1 MLELRRLEIQGFGP
15 FADEQTI
22 EFPAEP
28 GITLVYGENMRG
40 KTSLLNAVRYAFY
53 GTVLGRGSRRRRLH
67 SISNRDLAAEGKYGF
82 SVSLGFVSD
91 GQEYEL
97 VRECVPLRDTP
108 TDDEHYRQDLLLRQG
123 SRVLGPQE
131 RDVVLARVL
140 PAQVSRFFLFDGELL
155 QEYEEL
161 LHDESE
167 AGRTISES
175 IERILGV
182 PILKRG
188 RAHLMTLADEA
199 STEAAREASRSK
211 QTQAIGTALEQAGER
226 KEAHKKEIARLQGE
240 LADLQSRK
248 SEAEAFL
255 KSERKYLSIL
265 EERDGKEARLGEVE
279 TEIEQI
285 GLSLQE
291 AMREAWRS
299 VLAGPVRRALEEAS
313 KEAKQEVDRLAV
325 RLKRE
330 ALRAMHCGTCDRDL
344 DSQAAAHLKSTIP
357 EETGSEQTVAPAVA
371 RLVDLNKFQPND
383 MTGLVRELTERLGR
397 LEVESIALKDRLR
410 DLQTELG
417 DADIDRLRGDSHSL
431 SDTIKKITVTED
443 AIEKEEEAIKKIDA
457 NIKKLTDELARMAPE
472 NLRASQVKSSVL
484 RAASEVFDAAVDRY
498 KRDLRGKVESTAS
511 DLFLRMTTEGSDYE
525 RLEITESYGL
535 NIIHKDSRI
544 EEGRSAGAEHV
555 VALALIGALQANAPL
570 RGPIV
575 MDSPFGRLDEGHT
588 KNVVAALPT
597 MAPQVVLLVHEAELR
612 RNNVREILGSRLLRE
627 YELVKVSARRTRIE
641 PVR

>member
-1 MLELRRLEIQGFGP
+1 MLELRRIDIDGFGP
-15 FADEQTI
+15 FADQQTI

-53 GTVLGRGSRRRRLH
+53 GTVLGRGSRQRRLH
-67 SISNRDLAAEGKYGF
+67 SISNRDRAAEGKYGF

-91 GQEYEL
+91 GEEFEL
-97 VRECVPLRDTP
+97 VRECVPTRDVP
-108 TDDEHYRQDLLLRQG
+108 SDDAHYRQELLLRQG
-123 SRVLGPQE
+123 SRILGPQE
-131 RDVVLARVL
+131 RDAVLARVL

-199 STEAAREASRSK
+199 AAEAAREASRSK
-211 QTQAIGTALEQAGER
+211 QTQALGTALEQASER
-226 KEAHKKEIARLQGE
+226 KDAHKKEIARLQTD
-240 LADLQSRK
+240 LAELQSRK

-265 EERDGKEARLGEVE
+265 EERDAKEARLKEVAAE
-279 TEIEQI
+279 VKEVDA
-285 GLSLQE
+285 SLQE
-291 AMREAWRS
+291 AMKEAWRS
-299 VLAGPVRRALEEAS
+299 VLAGPVRRAVEQASEEA
-313 KEAKQEVDRLAV
+313 KKEVDRFAL

-330 ALRAMHCGTCDRDL
+330 ALANLHCGTCDRDL
-344 DSQAAAHLKSTIP
+344 DSDTAARLESNLSP
-357 EETGSEQTVAPAVA
+357 QSDSSPTVAPAVA
-371 RLVDLNKFQPND
+371 RLVDLNKFQPSD
-383 MTGLVRELTERLGR
+383 VSGLVRELTDRRGKLD
-397 LEVESIALKDRLR
+397 VESIALKDRLR

-417 DADIDRLRGDSHSL
+417 DADIERLRGDSHSL
-431 SDTIKKITVTED
+431 SDTIKKITVTEN
-443 AIEKEEEAIKKIDA
+443 AIDQESEAIRKIDA
-457 NIKKLTDELARMAPE
+457 NVKKLTDELARMAPA
-472 NLRASQVKSSVL
+472 NLRASQVKTSLL

-498 KRDLRGKVESTAS
+498 KRDLRAKVEATAS
-511 DLFLRMTTEGSDYE
+511 DLFLRMTTERGDYE

-535 NIIHKDSRI
+535 NIIHRDSRV

-555 VALALIGALQANAPL
+555 VALALMGALQANAPL

-612 RNNVREILGSRLLRE
+612 RNNVREILGARLLRE

>member
-15 FADEQTI
+15 FADPQTI
-22 EFPAEP
+22 EFPEKP

-67 SISNRDLAAEGKYGF
+67 SISNRDLAVEGKYGF
-82 SVSLGFVSD
+82 SVSLGFVSE

-97 VRECVPLRDTP
+97 VRECVPLIDTP
-108 TDDEHYRQDLLLRQG
+108 TEDNHYREDLLLRQG
-123 SRVLGPQE
+123 VSVLGPQE
-131 RDVVLARVL
+131 REVVLARVL

-199 STEAAREASRSK
+199 SSEAAREASRSK

-226 KEAHKKEIARLQGE
+226 KEAHKKEIARLRGQ
-240 LADLQSRK
+240 LADFQSRK

-255 KSERKYLSIL
+255 KSERQYLSIL
-265 EERDGKEARLGEVE
+265 EERDSKEARLSKVK
-279 TEIEQI
+279 TEIDQI
-285 GLSLQE
+285 KLSLRE

-299 VLAGPVRRALEEAS
+299 VLAGPVRRALKAAS
-313 KEAKQEVDRLAV
+313 KEAEQEVDQLKV
-325 RLKRE
+325 RLQQE

-344 DSQAAAHLKSTIP
+344 DSQAAAHLKAAIP
-357 EETGSEQTVAPAVA
+357 KETGAQQTVSSAMA

-383 MTGLVRELTERLGR
+383 MTGLVRELTDRLGR
-397 LEVESIALKDRLR
+397 LQVESIALKDRLR

-431 SDTIKKITVTED
+431 SDTVRKITVIEE
-443 AIEKEEEAIKKIDA
+443 AIRQEEEATRKIDA
-457 NIKKLTDELARMAPE
+457 QVKKFTDKLARMAPE
-472 NLRASQVKSSVL
+472 NLRASQVKASLL

-498 KRDLRGKVESTAS
+498 KRDLRQNVESTAS
-511 DLFLRMTTEGSDYE
+511 NLFLRMTTEETDYK
-525 RLEITESYGL
+525 RLEITERYGL
-535 NIIHKDSRI
+535 NIIHKDSQI

-555 VALALIGALQANAPL
+555 VALALMGALQANAPL

-597 MAPQVVLLVHEAELR
+597 MAAQVVLLVHEAELR
-612 RNNVREILGSRLLRE
+612 RNRVREILRSRLLRE

-641 PVR
+641 LVR

>member
-1 MLELRRLEIQGFGP
+1 
-15 FADEQTI
+15 
-22 EFPAEP
+22 
-28 GITLVYGENMRG
+28 
-40 KTSLLNAVRYAFY
+40 
-53 GTVLGRGSRRRRLH
+53 
-67 SISNRDLAAEGKYGF
+67 
-82 SVSLGFVSD
+82 
-91 GQEYEL
+91 
-97 VRECVPLRDTP
+97 
-108 TDDEHYRQDLLLRQG
+108 
-123 SRVLGPQE
+123 
-131 RDVVLARVL
+131 
-140 PAQVSRFFLFDGELL
+140 
-155 QEYEEL
+155 
-161 LHDESE
+161 
-167 AGRTISES
+167 
-175 IERILGV
+175 
-182 PILKRG
+182 
-188 RAHLMTLADEA
+188 
-199 STEAAREASRSK
+199 
-211 QTQAIGTALEQAGER
+211 
-226 KEAHKKEIARLQGE
+226 
-240 LADLQSRK
+240 
-248 SEAEAFL
+248 
-255 KSERKYLSIL
+255 
-265 EERDGKEARLGEVE
+265 
-279 TEIEQI
+279 
-285 GLSLQE
+285 
-291 AMREAWRS
+291 
-299 VLAGPVRRALEEAS
+299 
-313 KEAKQEVDRLAV
+313 
-325 RLKRE
+325 
-330 ALRAMHCGTCDRDL
+330 MHCGTCDRDL

-357 EETGSEQTVAPAVA
+357 EETGAEQTVAPAVA

-431 SDTIKKITVTED
+431 SDTIRKITVTED

-457 NIKKLTDELARMAPE
+457 NVKKLTDELARMAPE
-472 NLRASQVKSSVL
+472 NLRASQVKSSLL

-555 VALALIGALQANAPL
+555 VALALMGALQANAPL

>member
-15 FADEQTI
+15 FADEQII

-53 GTVLGRGSRRRRLH
+53 GTVLGRGSHRRRLH
-67 SISNRDLAAEGKYGF
+67 EISNRDLAAEGNYGF
-82 SVSLGFVSD
+82 SVSLGFVSGD
-91 GQEYEL
+91 QEYEL

-108 TDDEHYRQDLLLRQG
+108 TSDDHYRQDLFLRQG
-123 SRVLGPQE
+123 SQVLGPQE
-131 RDVVLARVL
+131 CDGVLARVL

-182 PILKRG
+182 PILKKA

-199 STEAAREASRSK
+199 SSEAAREASRSK
-211 QTQAIGTALEQAGER
+211 HTEAIGTALGQAGER
-226 KEAHKKEIARLQGE
+226 KAAHKREIDRLRVS
-240 LADLQSRK
+240 LANLHSRK

-255 KSERKYLSIL
+255 KSERRYLSIL
-265 EERDGKEARLGEVE
+265 EERDAKEARLGQVA
-279 TEIEQI
+279 TEIAQI
-285 GLSLQE
+285 EISLQD
-291 AMREAWRS
+291 AMREGWRS
-299 VLAGPVRRALEEAS
+299 VLAGPVRRAIEEAS
-313 KEAKQEVDRLAV
+313 EEAEQEVDRLVV

-330 ALRAMHCGTCDRDL
+330 ALMAMHCGTCDRAL
-344 DSQAAAHLKSTIP
+344 DSQTATHLKSTIS
-357 EETGSEQTVAPAVA
+357 EEMGTGQMVVPAVA
-371 RLVDLNKFQPND
+371 RLVDLNKFQAND
-383 MTGLVRELTERLGR
+383 VSSLVRELMERLGR

-410 DLQTELG
+410 DLHTELG
-417 DADIDRLRGDSHSL
+417 AADIDRLRGDSQSL
-431 SDTIKKITVTED
+431 SGTIRKITVTEQ
-443 AIEKEEEAIKKIDA
+443 ALEKEEDAIKKIDA
-457 NIKKLTDELARMAPE
+457 NIKKLSDELARMAPE
-472 NLRASQVKSSVL
+472 NLRASQVKSSLL

-498 KRDLRGKVESTAS
+498 KRELRGRVESTAS
-511 DLFLRMTTEGSDYE
+511 DLFLRMTTEGRDYK

-555 VALALIGALQANAPL
+555 VALALMGALQANAPL

-597 MAPQVVLLVHEAELR
+597 MASQVVLLVHEAEVR
-612 RNNVREILGSRLLRE
+612 RNHVREILGSRLLRE